1 MYARVNTASLYGL
14 ESRAVHVE
22 VDVGNGLPAFSV
34 VGLANQ
40 SIREAKERI
49 RSAIG
54 HCGYQFPQK
63 RITVNLSPANR
74 KKEGSHFDLPIAV
87 GLLMSTG
94 QIAPEGD
101 DLSDTALIG
110 ELTLDGRLEPVE
122 GALPLVIGMY
132 KRGVRKMILPSGN
145 CREAELV
152 KGVQLYPAE
161 TLLQAGEHISGFR
174 RIAPVVAS
182 RSHWT
187 ASQEHLPDF
196 SDIRGQEMVKR
207 AAVIAAAGAH
217 GMLMVGPPGVGK
229 TMIGKRIPGIMP
241 SLTNR
246 EQLEISQLYSISGLL
261 DSARP
266 FIVRRPFRAP
276 HHSLSAAAMTGGG
289 SRPRPGEIS
298 LAHHGVL
305 FLDELPEFDRR
316 TLDTLRQP
324 MEEGCVTISRVRDA
338 VTFPA
343 KFVLVAAM
351 NPCRCGYYGDP
362 VKPCTC
368 SETDRMKYIGR
379 VSGPLLDRID
389 LHIGMERMVYAEIDA
404 DNSKNSGKT
413 SSELHS
419 EVEEANLRQKHRFRS
434 LSIGF
439 NAGIPP
445 DKLGTYCRLNTSC
458 RNLVKEAFSRWSLS
472 ARGYH
477 RLLRVARTVADLA
490 GREDIREE
498 HLLEALGYRMP
509 DMGKK

>member
-182 RSHWT
+182 RGNGT

-362 VKPCTC
+362 TRKCTC
-368 SETDRMKYIGR
+368 SEQKIKRYLNRI
-379 VSGPLLDRID
+379 SGPLLDRFDIHVEVPAVKFEELRDASSAECSADIKKRADRAREIQRERFKGSKTTCNAKINAEQFEKVCIID
-389 LHIGMERMVYAEIDA
+389 
-404 DNSKNSGKT
+404 
-413 SSELHS
+413 
-419 EVEEANLRQKHRFRS
+419 
-434 LSIGF
+434 
-439 NAGIPP
+439 
-445 DKLGTYCRLNTSC
+445 
-458 RNLVKEAFSRWSLS
+458 KEAEKTLKDAFESLGLT
-472 ARGYH
+472 ARAYD
-477 RLLRVARTVADLA
+477 RVLKVARTIADLD
-490 GREDIREE
+490 ESEIIRSE
-498 HLLEALGYRMP
+498 HVLEAVQYRSL
-509 DMGKK
+509 DRKYWAK